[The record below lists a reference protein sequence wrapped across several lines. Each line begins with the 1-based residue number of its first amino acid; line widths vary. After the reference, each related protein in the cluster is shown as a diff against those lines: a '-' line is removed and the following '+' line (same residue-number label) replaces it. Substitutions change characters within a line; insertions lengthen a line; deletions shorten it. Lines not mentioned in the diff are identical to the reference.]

1 MVSFTGDASPHA
13 LQIAQRLKL
22 RHLRFV
28 RVLAE
33 TGSLARTAELL
44 AVSYP
49 AVVKT
54 RKEIEAVVG
63 ARLVDGRGDTATL
76 TAVGRRLAESG
87 AQVLELLECL
97 GEELV
102 FLREGLRGHVV
113 VGVRLSD
120 GLRWVAPAIVDFRA
134 RHPAVTV
141 ALVDGLHQSVAE
153 DAVDIAL
160 GRMGPPRWIGVLAFE
175 PLLPVRAVVVSSDP
189 AVPAARA
196 DGTIDWAVLL
206 SRDWCLPPQGTP
218 LRDRFDD
225 FLRAQQLLPPSS
237 VTEINELATH
247 VALMKAGPFLG
258 LCSEGS
264 GRMLEEEGTARVVS
278 PPLPALDDHLA
289 LIWRAQRRLRPVV
302 QTLKDFL
309 LQRALADRS
318 ALSGAPLPLSPG

>member
-1 MVSFTGDASPHA
+1 MVSFTRDTALHA
-13 LQIAQRLKL
+13 QQIAQRLSL

-33 TGSLARTAELL
+33 TGSLARTAERL

-63 ARLVDGRGDTATL
+63 ARLIAGRGDTATL
-76 TAVGRRLAESG
+76 TAVGQRLADSG
-87 AQVLELLECL
+87 AQVLEVLECL
-97 GEELV
+97 SEELV
-102 FLREGLRGHVV
+102 SLRDGLRGHVV

-120 GLRWVAPAIVDFRA
+120 GLRWVAPAIVEFRA

-160 GRMGPPRWIGVLAFE
+160 GRMGPPRWVGVLAFE

-189 AVPAARA
+189 AVPAAGP
-196 DGTIDWAVLL
+196 DGTVDWPALL
-206 SRDWCLPPQGTP
+206 ARDWCLPPQGTP

-225 FLRAQQLLPPSS
+225 LLRAQQLLPPAS
-237 VTEINELATH
+237 VTVINELATH
-247 VALMKAGPFLG
+247 VELMKAGPFVG
-258 LCSEGS
+258 LCSERS
-264 GRMLEEEGTARVVS
+264 GRLLQHDGTARVVS

-309 LQRALADRS
+309 LQRALAERTAS
-318 ALSGAPLPLSPG
+318 AISPG